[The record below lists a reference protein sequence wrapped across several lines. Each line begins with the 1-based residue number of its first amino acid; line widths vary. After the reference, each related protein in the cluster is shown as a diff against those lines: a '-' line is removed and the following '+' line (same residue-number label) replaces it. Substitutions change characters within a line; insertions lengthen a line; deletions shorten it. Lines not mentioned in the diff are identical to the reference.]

1 MAWEF
6 LNSWVDVSWTIIQ
19 NSICRKRNQ
28 MILPCK
34 SYRASQLCV
43 LIKLSLNQ
51 LLSICLSNL
60 SCKLLYFFFIITLFF
75 HRHWEPCKMQIWEK
89 HLHLLCHT
97 LSIASPISICLKWNA
112 SVSKRFPIQ
121 CKIDNF
127 WQFSENLYY
136 LNWFQYLFF
145 DNVLTKR
152 SQWASW
158 ILGWMRGGG
167 KGVWTCVQ
175 LPALVYNCCLP
186 AIAWGAHS

>member
-97 LSIASPISICLKWNA
+97 LSIASPISICLNEMRLYQNVFQFNA
-112 SVSKRFPIQ
+112 RLIIFYNFL
-121 CKIDNF
+121 KIYIIWTGFNICF
-127 WQFSENLYY
+127 LTMYWQSA
-136 LNWFQYLFF
+136 
-145 DNVLTKR
+145 
-152 SQWASW
+152 ASGLPEYW
-158 ILGWMRGGG
+158 VECVAGGRG
-167 KGVWTCVQ
+167 CER
-175 LPALVYNCCLP
+175 VYNCQ
-186 AIAWGAHS
+186 H